1 MPFVTV
7 MEDEHSFELDYD
19 DVSVHNLTRHGK
31 NASKKCPICCTAV
44 CNLERHVYGIHLPYW
59 YDSQLA
65 CLQCQNYVGSIGHL
79 RGQHLD
85 VHASASCK
93 FTNSTEYQ
101 QRIMYF
107 IKRFSLEVMGSDDV
121 SGLLELV
128 HENQWYP
135 KFDLQHEV
143 FNNVEMAQLKG
154 VQMIWQEAN
163 VPSLSPPN
171 CRESLLLSSSQS

>member
-7 MEDEHSFELDYD
+7 MEDEHLFEPDND
-19 DVSVHNLTRHGK
+19 DVSVHSLTRHSK
-31 NASKKCPICCTAV
+31 NASKKCPKCCTV
-44 CNLERHVYGIHLPYW
+44 VSNLKRHVYGIHLPYW

-65 CLQCQNYVGSIGHL
+65 CLHCQTYIGSIGCL

-93 FTNSTEYQ
+93 FTNATKYQ

-107 IKRFSLEVMGSDDV
+107 IKCLSLEVMGSDDV
-121 SGLLELV
+121 SGLLKLV
-128 HENQWYP
+128 QENQWYP

-143 FNNVEMAQLKG
+143 FNNVEMALLK
-154 VQMIWQEAN
+154 VFK
-163 VPSLSPPN
+163 
-171 CRESLLLSSSQS
+171 

>member
-7 MEDEHSFELDYD
+7 MEDEHLFKPDYD
-19 DVSVHNLTRHGK
+19 DVSVHSLTHNSK

-44 CNLERHVYGIHLPYW
+44 SNLKRHVCGIHLPYW

-65 CLQCQNYVGSIGHL
+65 CLHCQTYIGSIGHL
-79 RGQHLD
+79 CGQHID

-93 FTNSTEYQ
+93 FTNVTEYQ

-107 IKRFSLEVMGSDDV
+107 FKCLSLEMMGSDDFG
-121 SGLLELV
+121 GLLKLV
-128 HENQWYP
+128 HDNQWYP
-135 KFDLQHEV
+135 KFDLQHKV
-143 FNNVEMAQLKG
+143 FNNVEMALLKG

-171 CRESLLLSSSQS
+171 CRASLLHW